1 MTRKYA
7 VICPHCKEKFFREDT
22 EFVKY
27 KNRYYH
33 KECYDIVNKDNI
45 EKEKLEDTIKKLFNI
60 ETLSPLI
67 FRGTLR

>member
-33 KECYDIVNKDNI
+33 KECYDIVYKNNI
-45 EKEKLEDTIKKLFNI
+45 
-60 ETLSPLI
+60 
-67 FRGTLR
+67 